1 MPNGG
6 NGNASRVLP
15 YSGQLGNS
23 PQWEVLD
30 AVSHDDGSTGV
41 AVLAIRL
48 SIPVPENATSGQ
60 TRESGIHTVTRG
72 DCTARVTAHYDVEY
86 LSGGERMVRITGV
99 SGGWE
104 PSLASILVQQREV
117 HAHQG
122 WWLGG
127 DSKHWYPTENSYS
140 YTTGWTK
147 NYSAINTDVWFNEAT
162 SYCQVYVPGMGDSY
176 EVNAR
181 VVVE

>member
-1 MPNGG
+1 
-6 NGNASRVLP
+6 
-15 YSGQLGNS
+15 
-23 PQWEVLD
+23 
-30 AVSHDDGSTGV
+30 
-41 AVLAIRL
+41 
-48 SIPVPENATSGQ
+48 
-60 TRESGIHTVTRG
+60 
-72 DCTARVTAHYDVEY
+72 
-86 LSGGERMVRITGV
+86 MVRIAGV

-104 PSLASILVQQREV
+104 PSLVSILVQQREV

-181 VVVE
+181 VVVEWVVEGGFIGDWRCGLFLHSRPRIIGLS